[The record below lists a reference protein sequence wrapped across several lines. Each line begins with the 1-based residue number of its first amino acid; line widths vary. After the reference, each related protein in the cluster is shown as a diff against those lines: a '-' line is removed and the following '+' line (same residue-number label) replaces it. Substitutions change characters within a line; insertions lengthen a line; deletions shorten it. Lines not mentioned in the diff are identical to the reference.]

1 VRIIA
6 FRLLVLVVGYP
17 SVTLPYT
24 NSVHFISVS
33 LGFKIQ
39 FERARKRKVLLRAD
53 GRMAEAHEV
62 YRQFVATP
70 LKLRKKRSP
79 PLPSPPHADHDETPG
94 SVPRPELAPQYL
106 FSTPPASA
114 KKVVQN
120 VTPAD
125 VERLEERIEVECR
138 VGDGDSVQQEQ
149 PVVAPAEDVPPRRTS
164 SRTRAKAALAAVVP
178 VVAPTLAPPVASV
191 APRRKQKRVMR
202 SEAVVNASTG
212 GVYVDTPTKA
222 SAPPKRSRKS
232 TLRPGH
238 HSNGDAEAYRSDAEK
253 ESADVG
259 SLSITRN
266 MMDAFNDIDEALPD
280 PDAMER
286 PTRSKK
292 KPAGRQVKSKT
303 TLPPQDT
310 EKENIETI
318 ELVSITRNMMDAFK
332 DTDGSLPD
340 SDVVKSE
347 TSNKEPATRHQA
359 RAKAKLPGEDKEN
372 INVMEPISIARNMME
387 EFAPMKAA
395 LPDSKVLEK
404 PKKTRKQP
412 VVHHQPAAR
421 EVNVKSSRP
430 RAPAVKQLRPTHVP
444 ARRSHRLVRGK
455 ADPVI
460 PQNQQADPVVP
471 IEEPQL
477 MEIADSIEA
486 SSPPLA
492 IDVEKAFC
500 GRLLET
506 KTTAGALFAL
516 WFNALGYEVEACSRE
531 EVNTFVDVLQQLF
544 AVCEAISRC
553 EELAR
558 KRAERDEDSD
568 EEKHSAI
575 DKPKKKKTVRFRHFD
590 LSSLNLNYNDDSTV
604 PGFVDDLLRLFVD
617 AVDQVAG
624 LRDRLLHAAQAT
636 MITHIIGVLGNTNRL
651 TERTKG
657 EGLVAT
663 AFRSM
668 SAFEQAEVRASQPFF
683 SREFT
688 KLVPSA
694 SAQPP
699 FLESVFS
706 QLIASLARFRL
717 RELFLPFKPKELL
730 ENGEQLQIAT
740 YDHQDYGAAI
750 HRALKEIY
758 LYHDLAAPIL
768 AAISSSGL
776 QPHDATLI
784 KKVQDQDLDD
794 FNCIERFMLACRY
807 LRLSFRRCIL
817 VDSHEDEETAQLREK
832 FEELCALMKRY
843 VTRAYVDH
851 ENTSSSRSACTLF
864 LVDCTSRMKP
874 TCFHSYQWRNLCADS
889 SSASRRSLYLKQC
902 SSPSP
907 DSIEVS

>member
-1 VRIIA
+1 
-6 FRLLVLVVGYP
+6 
-17 SVTLPYT
+17 
-24 NSVHFISVS
+24 
-33 LGFKIQ
+33 
-39 FERARKRKVLLRAD
+39 
-53 GRMAEAHEV
+53 
-62 YRQFVATP
+62 
-70 LKLRKKRSP
+70 
-79 PLPSPPHADHDETPG
+79 
-94 SVPRPELAPQYL
+94 
-106 FSTPPASA
+106 
-114 KKVVQN
+114 
-120 VTPAD
+120 
-125 VERLEERIEVECR
+125 
-138 VGDGDSVQQEQ
+138 
-149 PVVAPAEDVPPRRTS
+149 
-164 SRTRAKAALAAVVP
+164 
-178 VVAPTLAPPVASV
+178 
-191 APRRKQKRVMR
+191 
-202 SEAVVNASTG
+202 
-212 GVYVDTPTKA
+212 
-222 SAPPKRSRKS
+222 
-232 TLRPGH
+232 
-238 HSNGDAEAYRSDAEK
+238 
-253 ESADVG
+253 
-259 SLSITRN
+259 
-266 MMDAFNDIDEALPD
+266 
-280 PDAMER
+280 
-286 PTRSKK
+286 
-292 KPAGRQVKSKT
+292 
-303 TLPPQDT
+303 
-310 EKENIETI
+310 
-318 ELVSITRNMMDAFK
+318 
-332 DTDGSLPD
+332 
-340 SDVVKSE
+340 
-347 TSNKEPATRHQA
+347 
-359 RAKAKLPGEDKEN
+359 
-372 INVMEPISIARNMME
+372 
-387 EFAPMKAA
+387 
-395 LPDSKVLEK
+395 
-404 PKKTRKQP
+404 
-412 VVHHQPAAR
+412 
-421 EVNVKSSRP
+421 
-430 RAPAVKQLRPTHVP
+430 
-444 ARRSHRLVRGK
+444 
-455 ADPVI
+455 
-460 PQNQQADPVVP
+460 
-471 IEEPQL
+471 
-477 MEIADSIEA
+477 
-486 SSPPLA
+486 
-492 IDVEKAFC
+492 AFC

-604 PGFVDDLLRLFVD
+604 PGFVDDLLRPFVD

-832 FEELCALMKRY
+832 FEELCALMKRLHFEDEAHLFPLVSVEEFVRGLELREPSFSVLETVLESVARQHRDVEAPCIECNEI
-843 VTRAYVDH
+843 VTHDQQA
-851 ENTSSSRSACTLF
+851 EAISCRSCSGRFHLNCLHLPPSFVQFDGNYRCPHCF
-864 LVDCTSRMKP
+864 LG
-874 TCFHSYQWRNLCADS
+874 RN
-889 SSASRRSLYLKQC
+889 R
-902 SSPSP
+902 
-907 DSIEVS
+907 